1 MNYKIFF
8 LLFALVL
15 LINCSNQDKWAPKP
29 LNLNKQESYNYSE
42 MISGKLD
49 SNQKQQLEKYKTS
62 VVKKE
67 LSDSISSKQPT
78 ESIPPIEKII
88 DRIQNVVNY
97 IVKYLNYTYDWIKN
111 LFN

>member
-8 LLFALVL
+8 LLFALL
-15 LINCSNQDKWAPKP
+15 LPINCSNQDKWAPKP
-29 LNLNKQESYNYSE
+29 LKLKKQESYNYSE

-49 SNQKQQLEKYKTS
+49 SNQKNQLEKYKTS
-62 VVKKE
+62 VVKNE
-67 LSDSISSKQPT
+67 LSDSMVSKQPT
-78 ESIPPIEKII
+78 ESISPIEKNI
-88 DRIQNVVNY
+88 DRIQNVVKY